1 MSQTWLLIVLLVA
14 GTAVIKGVGPVVLGG
29 RALPGRAGALIA
41 ALAPALLA
49 ALIVVETFSRE
60 RSLHADERAL
70 GMVAA
75 AGALALGRGL
85 IAAVVVAAA
94 VTAGLRA
101 LV

>member
-1 MSQTWLLIVLLVA
+1 MSQTLLLIVLLVA

-29 RALPGRAGALIA
+29 RALPARAGALIA

-60 RSLHADERAL
+60 RSLQADERAL

-94 VTAGLRA
+94 VTAGVRA